1 MRKIAVRLLV
11 LLALGGVVG
20 AGYYLVSRLPEA
32 EREPATATVQRGDLT
47 VRTYLRGEL
56 RAVRSTT
63 LTAPN
68 LGSVSQVT
76 QLAAPGSLARPKDL
90 IAEFDDSD
98 RRVYL
103 EDAQIDVSKIKEDL
117 KKAET
122 ELEILKSQDR
132 VELISA
138 EFAVRRAELDVR
150 QNELLSAIDARKNEL
165 TLEESRRRQKKL
177 ESDIESRIQQ
187 REAELAVLR
196 EELRKAELEV
206 DREQRRI
213 ENARV
218 LAPLGG
224 LVSILDNRAGGR
236 AGFGQ
241 SAPPVQEGDQVPPGL
256 AIVQLLDLSEM
267 DLVAKVEEAQRAG
280 MREGQEAEIYLDA
293 LPGKMVKGKVKRLG
307 TTAAMNFFRGEAT
320 KKFDCVLSV
329 DMRQLLENVGATPV
343 QIDRILVTAKT
354 NARRGGETAQAV
366 AAPIPA
372 LPQGA
377 QPEASR
383 RGGQATG
390 GSQGVGTSAQDKSA
404 QGKSAQSKSGR
415 QGRRRFS
422 GQDRE
427 RMRNMVQE
435 MTGGR
440 DIQSMSQE
448 ERRQLFQQVR
458 ARMGGG
464 ESGGG
469 PQSTGSERSG
479 GGSQGGTAGGRR
491 RGAEQRGGGR
501 RVSSRGG
508 PDIASLS
515 ISRPGSTKFTL
526 EERQK
531 AALPSP
537 PTQGSDVE
545 VLLRPGLLADAQ
557 VVVERIPDALHIPL
571 QGVFEEGNNSIVY
584 IREAGRLQPRWVELG
599 RRTETRVEVL
609 DGLEQGE
616 VVSLESPIDQRERGR
631 AKKKKAAGRSGP
643 ALPSGGGFGGGVPGG
658 SGGRGGTSG
667 RSGRGR

>member
-1 MRKIAVRLLV
+1 MRKIAARLV
-11 LLALGGVVG
+11 ILLALAGVVA

-32 EREPATATVQRGDLT
+32 ERAPATATVQRSDLT

-98 RRVYL
+98 RRVFL
-103 EDAQIDVSKIKEDL
+103 EDSQIDVSKIKQNL

-132 VELISA
+132 VELMSA

-165 TLEESRRRQKKL
+165 TLEESRRRQQKL
-177 ESDIESRIQQ
+177 DSDIESRLQQ

-280 MREGQEAEIYLDA
+280 MHEGQEAEIYLDA

-307 TTAAMNFFRGEAT
+307 TTASMNFFRGEAT
-320 KKFDCVLSV
+320 KKFDCVISV

-343 QIDRILVTAKT
+343 QIDRILAIAKS
-354 NARRGGETAQAV
+354 NAQRGSQEARAPAATPIPPPQAGQAQADQRG
-366 AAPIPA
+366 ARSRGAGQG
-372 LPQGA
+372 QGA
-377 QPEASR
+377 DK
-383 RGGQATG
+383 
-390 GSQGVGTSAQDKSA
+390 SAQGKSA
-404 QGKSAQSKSGR
+404 QGKSAQSKDAEAKSGR
-415 QGRRRFS
+415 RGRGS

-427 RMRNMVQE
+427 RMRKMMQE
-435 MTGGR
+435 MAGGR

-448 ERRQLFQQVR
+448 ERRQLFQQMR

-464 ESGGG
+464 QGGG
-469 PQSTGSERSG
+469 QRGGGGRPG
-479 GGSQGGTAGGRR
+479 GGSPQGSAPGG
-491 RGAEQRGGGR
+491 GGEQRGGGR
-501 RVSSRGG
+501 GASPGG
-508 PDIASLS
+508 VPDIASLS
-515 ISRPGSTKFTL
+515 ISRPGAKKFTL
-526 EERQK
+526 EEREK
-531 AALPSP
+531 ATLPSP

-557 VVVERIPDALHIPL
+557 VVLERIPDALHIPL
-571 QGVFEEGNNSIVY
+571 QGVFEEGGNSIVY
-584 IREAGRLQPRWVELG
+584 ISAAGRLQPRRVELG

-609 DGLEQGE
+609 DGLVEGE
-616 VVSLESPIDQRERGR
+616 TLSLEPPVDQRERDR
-631 AKKKKAAGRSGP
+631 AKKKKAAGKSGP
-643 ALPSGGGFGGGVPGG
+643 SFPGGGGG
-658 SGGRGGTSG
+658 SRGGGGRGG
-667 RSGRGR
+667 RSR

>member
-1 MRKIAVRLLV
+1 MRKIAARLV
-11 LLALGGVVG
+11 ILLALAGVVA

-32 EREPATATVQRGDLT
+32 ERAPATATVQRSDLT

-98 RRVYL
+98 RRVFL
-103 EDAQIDVSKIKEDL
+103 EDSQIDVSKIKQNL

-132 VELISA
+132 VELMSA

-165 TLEESRRRQKKL
+165 TLEESRRRQQKL
-177 ESDIESRIQQ
+177 DSDIESRLQQ

-280 MREGQEAEIYLDA
+280 MHEGQEAEIYLDA

-307 TTAAMNFFRGEAT
+307 TTASMNFFRGEAT
-320 KKFDCVLSV
+320 KKFDCVISV

-343 QIDRILVTAKT
+343 QIDRILAIAKS
-354 NARRGGETAQAV
+354 NAQRGSQEARAPAATPIPPPQAGQAQADQRG
-366 AAPIPA
+366 ARSRGAGQG
-372 LPQGA
+372 QGA
-377 QPEASR
+377 DK
-383 RGGQATG
+383 
-390 GSQGVGTSAQDKSA
+390 SAQGKSA
-404 QGKSAQSKSGR
+404 QGKSAQSKDAEAKSGR
-415 QGRRRFS
+415 RGRGS

-427 RMRNMVQE
+427 RMRKMMQE
-435 MTGGR
+435 MAGGR

-448 ERRQLFQQVR
+448 ERRQLFQQMR

-464 ESGGG
+464 QGGG
-469 PQSTGSERSG
+469 QRGGGGRPG
-479 GGSQGGTAGGRR
+479 GGSPQGSAPGG
-491 RGAEQRGGGR
+491 GGEQRGGGR
-501 RVSSRGG
+501 GASPEGV

-515 ISRPGSTKFTL
+515 ISRPGAKKFTL
-526 EERQK
+526 EEREK
-531 AALPSP
+531 ATLPSP

-557 VVVERIPDALHIPL
+557 VVLERIPDALHIPL
-571 QGVFEEGNNSIVY
+571 QGVFEEGGNSIVY
-584 IREAGRLQPRWVELG
+584 ISAAGRLQPRRVELG

-609 DGLEQGE
+609 DGLVEGE
-616 VVSLESPIDQRERGR
+616 TLSLEPPVDQRERDR
-631 AKKKKAAGRSGP
+631 AKKKKAAGKSGP
-643 ALPSGGGFGGGVPGG
+643 SFPGGGGG
-658 SGGRGGTSG
+658 SRGGGGRGG
-667 RSGRGR
+667 RSR

>member
-1 MRKIAVRLLV
+1 MRKIAARLV
-11 LLALGGVVG
+11 ILLALAGVVA
-20 AGYYLVSRLPEA
+20 AGYYLVSHLPDA
-32 EREPATATVQRGDLT
+32 ERAPATATVQRGDLT

-98 RRVYL
+98 RRVFL

-132 VELISA
+132 VELMSA
-138 EFAVRRAELDVR
+138 EFAVRRAELDVK

-165 TLEESRRRQKKL
+165 TLEESRRRQQKL
-177 ESDIESRIQQ
+177 DSDIESRLQQ

-280 MREGQEAEIYLDA
+280 MHEGQEAEIYLDA

-307 TTAAMNFFRGEAT
+307 TTASMNFFRGEAT
-320 KKFDCVLSV
+320 KKFDCVISV

-343 QIDRILVTAKT
+343 QIDRILAIAKS
-354 NARRGGETAQAV
+354 NAQRGSQEARVPAATPIPPPQAGQAQAGQRG
-366 AAPIPA
+366 ARSRGAGQG
-372 LPQGA
+372 QGA
-377 QPEASR
+377 DQ
-383 RGGQATG
+383 
-390 GSQGVGTSAQDKSA
+390 SA
-404 QGKSAQSKSGR
+404 QGKSVQGKSADGKSAQAKSGR
-415 QGRRRFS
+415 GGRGS

-427 RMRNMVQE
+427 RMRKMMQK
-435 MTGGR
+435 MAGGR

-448 ERRQLFQQVR
+448 DRRQLFQQMR

-464 ESGGG
+464 RGGG
-469 PQSTGSERSG
+469 GQRG
-479 GGSQGGTAGGRR
+479 GGQPEGGSPQGGAPGGGR
-491 RGAEQRGGGR
+491 GGEQRGGGR
-501 RVSSRGG
+501 GASPGG
-508 PDIASLS
+508 VPDIASLS
-515 ISRPGSTKFTL
+515 ISRPGAKKFTV
-526 EERQK
+526 EEREK
-531 AALPSP
+531 ATLPSP

-557 VVVERIPDALHIPL
+557 VVLERIPDALHIPL
-571 QGVFEEGNNSIVY
+571 QGVFEEGGNSIVY
-584 IREAGRLQPRWVELG
+584 ISAAGRLQPRRVELG

-609 DGLEQGE
+609 DGLVEGE
-616 VVSLESPIDQRERGR
+616 TLSLEPPVDQRERDR
-631 AKKKKAAGRSGP
+631 AKKKKAAGKSGP
-643 ALPSGGGFGGGVPGG
+643 SFPGGGGGGPGG
-658 SGGRGGTSG
+658 GGSRGGGGRGG
-667 RSGRGR
+667 RSR